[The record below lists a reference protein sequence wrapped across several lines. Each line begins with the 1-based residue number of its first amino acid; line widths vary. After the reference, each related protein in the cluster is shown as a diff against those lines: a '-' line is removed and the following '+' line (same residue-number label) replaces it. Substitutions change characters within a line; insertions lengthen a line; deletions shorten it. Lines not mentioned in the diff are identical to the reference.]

1 MSVETHVGPYHI
13 LRLINRGGQGSVYL
27 GYDKRLQRRVAI
39 KIYSLPSQRAARKQL
54 LREAQLVAS
63 MQSAKIVQIYDV
75 IESSGHLALVM
86 EYVPGCD
93 LEEFLATARPSL
105 ASILTI
111 GADVA
116 GALAVARQQH
126 IVHGD
131 LKAAN
136 ILITDS
142 GRVKLTDFGIA
153 RQMVGNLPQRL
164 DGGTPPAL
172 SPEQYLGEPLDVRSD
187 LFALGCLLYRMLGG
201 EAPFLRAGE
210 LDVRLLLEQSPRPL
224 AELVPGEWELPDE
237 LVELVAALL
246 QKRPEDRPA
255 TTRQVRQVLRRIAR
269 TIPLAATNS
278 LAREARPCFRPE
290 SAHDMPPLIPL
301 DLARE
306 GRSRLSPGGAGG
318 VGFRRWGRLQTWP
331 ARWTVALALLAV
343 LSVPLVTALQRAQTT
358 IYFDEPLVRLSA
370 DSELPG
376 QFSTD
381 WLVGEA
387 KLALR
392 EELGAIH
399 VLSPTGAERNET
411 LYTSDGPPPEP
422 EERLQLSLR
431 CIEGLCV
438 FAASRAHGGGR
449 AHEQAMLFPD
459 MPVEQ
464 WRDIV
469 HSTTR
474 ALY

>member
-1 MSVETHVGPYHI
+1 MSVLTVVVHYQI
-13 LRLINRGGQGSVYL
+13 LRLINRGGQGFVYL
-27 GYDKRLQRRVAI
+27 GFDMRLQRGGAI

-63 MQSAKIVQIYDV
+63 MQSHKIVQIYDV

-93 LEEFLATARPSL
+93 LEEFLTTARPSL

-111 GADVA
+111 GADIA

-136 ILITDS
+136 ILVTDS

-153 RQMVGNLPQRL
+153 RQMVGSSPLRL

-172 SPEQYLGEPLDVRSD
+172 SPEQYRGEPLDGRSD

-201 EAPFLRAGE
+201 EAPFLRDGE
-210 LDVRLLLEQSPRPL
+210 LDIRLLLEQSPRPL
-224 AELVPGEWELPDE
+224 AERVPGEWELPDE
-237 LVELVAALL
+237 LVDLVAALL

-255 TTRQVRQVLRRIAR
+255 NTRQVRQVLRRIAR

-278 LAREARPCFRPE
+278 LLREARPCFRPE

-306 GRSRLSPGGAGG
+306 GRSRLAPEGAGG
-318 VGFRRWGRLQTWP
+318 VGLRRW
-331 ARWTVALALLAV
+331 ALL
-343 LSVPLVTALQRAQTT
+343 
-358 IYFDEPLVRLSA
+358 RLS
-370 DSELPG
+370 L
-376 QFSTD
+376 
-381 WLVGEA
+381 
-387 KLALR
+387 
-392 EELGAIH
+392 IH
-399 VLSPTGAERNET
+399 
-411 LYTSDGPPPEP
+411 
-422 EERLQLSLR
+422 
-431 CIEGLCV
+431 I
-438 FAASRAHGGGR
+438 
-449 AHEQAMLFPD
+449 
-459 MPVEQ
+459 
-464 WRDIV
+464 
-469 HSTTR
+469 
-474 ALY
+474 